1 MTPLTSAKRIV
12 VKIGSA
18 LLVGQGGT
26 INRNWLT
33 TVCEDIAALKH
44 NHQEIIIVTSGAVA
58 IGRRQLGLNYRGLR
72 LEEKQAAAATG
83 QIKLAHAY
91 QEMLAAHHFTV
102 AQLLLT
108 LDDSENRQRYLNARN
123 TLETLLKLNAIPLI
137 NENDSVATQELRFGD
152 NDRLAA
158 RVAQMVGADCLILLS
173 DIDGLYSADPR
184 HHSEARFIPDVT
196 EITPDIEAMAGQSGS
211 HHGSGGMVTK
221 IQAAKIALAAGCSM
235 VIAPGKTPHPIHAIQ
250 NLGRC
255 TWFTTNQEPI
265 TARKQWIAGSLQV
278 QGKVSVDEGAVHALI
293 KGGSL
298 LAVGITDIHGDF
310 QKGDAIIIMNQSG
323 QAIAKGLVDYSAEE
337 VRLIMKRKS
346 SDFEALLGYH
356 GSDEIIHRD
365 NLVVE

>member
-1 MTPLTSAKRIV
+1 
-12 VKIGSA
+12 
-18 LLVGQGGT
+18 
-26 INRNWLT
+26 
-33 TVCEDIAALKH
+33 
-44 NHQEIIIVTSGAVA
+44 
-58 IGRRQLGLNYRGLR
+58 
-72 LEEKQAAAATG
+72 
-83 QIKLAHAY
+83 
-91 QEMLAAHHFTV
+91 
-102 AQLLLT
+102 
-108 LDDSENRQRYLNARN
+108 
-123 TLETLLKLNAIPLI
+123 
-137 NENDSVATQELRFGD
+137 
-152 NDRLAA
+152 
-158 RVAQMVGADCLILLS
+158 
-173 DIDGLYSADPR
+173 
-184 HHSEARFIPDVT
+184 
-196 EITPDIEAMAGQSGS
+196 
-211 HHGSGGMVTK
+211 
-221 IQAAKIALAAGCSM
+221 M